1 MHELAVSGT
10 MKTIGFREGSSG
22 IFTGTI
28 EGLYQGY
35 RFASTEPDERE
46 LVIEAPHGT
55 LALLL
60 RQEIV
65 SALPPRPNDH
75 PFADGQDPLAEA
87 RAAGPAGPG
96 PPGGR
101 PPGAGP
107 PGGGPPGAGPP
118 GGGPPGAGPPGGGP
132 PGGGPPDMFKRFHH
146 MDVKLRVDPERSTG
160 IFDGATGEAEIE
172 APNYKFGGYLVV
184 NTDDGDLRLDFL
196 EEGKMGR
203 LDADLSVDGENSTG
217 IYQNARG
224 ELTFSLEVIPPL
236 GAEGPYSGTIWLEQ
250 PPPSS

>member
-46 LVIEAPHGT
+46 FAIEAPHGT
-55 LALLL
+55 LGLVLH
-60 RQEIV
+60 QEIV
-65 SALPPRPNDH
+65 PALPPRPDEH
-75 PFADGQDPLAEA
+75 PFADGKDPLAEA
-87 RAAGPAGPG
+87 RTGGPPFGRGG
-96 PPGGR
+96 PPGE
-101 PPGAGP
+101 GP
-107 PGGGPPGAGPP
+107 PGGGPPGG
-118 GGGPPGAGPPGGGP
+118 GPPGGGP

-146 MDVKLRVDPERSTG
+146 MDVKLRIDPARSTG
-160 IFDGATGEAEIE
+160 IFEGASGEAEVE
-172 APNYKFGGYLVV
+172 APSYKFGGYLIV
-184 NTDDGDLRLDFL
+184 NTDEGDLRLDFL

-203 LDADLSVDGENSTG
+203 LDADLWVDGENSTG
-217 IYQNARG
+217 IYRNAKG

-250 PPPSS
+250 EPAAT